1 MPMAELKEQL
11 RTDMTA
17 SMKARDALRTQTL
30 RMVMTAISNAEV
42 AGKESQ
48 HLTDA
53 DVVAIL
59 VSEHKK
65 RKEAAE
71 AFDLGKRPELADK
84 ERAEAAILSEYLPE
98 PLSDTELTEIIAAAI
113 AQANGA
119 DLGMKAMGQVMGL
132 VTPQTK
138 GRADGSAVAAEV
150 KRQLGV

>member
-1 MPMAELKEQL
+1 MPMAELKETL

-48 HLTDA
+48 KLTDT
-53 DVVAIL
+53 DVTTIL

-71 AFDLGKRPELADK
+71 AFDQGNRPELAEK

-98 PLSDTELTEIIAAAI
+98 PLTDDEVAELVAAAI
-113 AQANGA
+113 LKVNGTE
-119 DLGMKAMGQVMGL
+119 LGMKAMGQVMGII
-132 VTPQTK
+132 TPQTIGK
-138 GRADGSAVAAEV
+138 ADGSAVAAEV
-150 KRQLGV
+150 KRQLNS

>member
-48 HLTDA
+48 ELSDS
-53 DVVAIL
+53 DVISIL

-65 RKEAAE
+65 RKESAE
-71 AFDLGKRPELADK
+71 AFDQGNRPELAEK

-98 PLSDTELTEIIAAAI
+98 PLSDAEISALVAAAI
-113 AQANGA
+113 DKVGGSE
-119 DLGMKAMGQVMGL
+119 LGMKAMGQVMGI

-138 GRADGSAVAAEV
+138 GKADGSAVAAEV
-150 KRQLGV
+150 KRQLGA